1 MDPFLPGPLSGFSR
15 LTSQVG
21 IAVVALVTAGVFLTP
36 IPEEPLAFAVRSLPF
51 LVAAPAI
58 ALIAFVA
65 PLYGLHT
72 RLAAEKERLQGA

>member
-51 LVAAPAI
+51 LGAPPAI
-58 ALIAFVA
+58 ELRACVA
-65 PLYGLHT
+65 RLFAPPPG
-72 RLAAEKERLQGA
+72 LAA